1 LLRFDRNCHLQVLY
15 LQDKNQIMSFTDLFE
30 SGEHSRNLGH
40 FASIANIASVNGAIN
55 AEEEKLLKRF
65 ARKLD
70 IEESEYADVLKNPGK
85 YPINPPND
93 SERRLERIHDLFE
106 MIFADHE
113 IDDHERFLI
122 EKYAIGL
129 GYTAEIAQDLIKRSI
144 AIYSGGLSLEDYRYL
159 LNRKE

>member
-1 LLRFDRNCHLQVLY
+1 
-15 LQDKNQIMSFTDLFE
+15 MSFTDLFE
-30 SGEHSRNLGH
+30 SGEHKRNLGH
-40 FASIANIASVNGAIN
+40 FASIANLAHLDSALN

-70 IEESEYADVLKNPGK
+70 IQESEYADVLKNPGK
-85 YPINPPND
+85 YPINPPNSSD
-93 SERRLERIHDLFE
+93 KRLERMHDLFE

-129 GYTAEIAQDLIKRSI
+129 GYSVELAQKLIKRSI
-144 AIYSGGLSLEDYRYL
+144 QIYQGGLDLEDYRYL
-159 LNRKE
+159 LNRD

>member
-1 LLRFDRNCHLQVLY
+1 
-15 LQDKNQIMSFTDLFE
+15 MSFTDLFE
-30 SGEHSRNLGH
+30 SGEHKRNLGH
-40 FASIANIASVNGAIN
+40 FASIANIASIDGALN

-70 IEESEYADVLKNPGK
+70 IDESEYEEVLKNPGK

-93 SERRLERIHDLFE
+93 ADRRLERMHDLFE

-122 EKYAIGL
+122 ERYAIGL
-129 GYTAEIAQDLIKRSI
+129 GYSVELAQQLIKRSI
-144 AIYSGGLSLEDYRYL
+144 EIYSGGLDLEDYRYL
-159 LNRKE
+159 LNKK

>member
-1 LLRFDRNCHLQVLY
+1 
-15 LQDKNQIMSFTDLFE
+15 MSFTDLFE
-30 SGEHSRNLGH
+30 SGEHKRNLGH
-40 FASIANIASVNGAIN
+40 FASIANMAAVDGVLN

-70 IEESEYADVLKNPGK
+70 IQESEYADVLKNPGK
-85 YPINPPND
+85 YPINPPNSSD
-93 SERRLERIHDLFE
+93 KRLERMHDLFE

-129 GYTAEIAQDLIKRSI
+129 GYSVELAQKLIKRSI
-144 AIYSGGLSLEDYRYL
+144 QIYQGGLDLEDYRYL
-159 LNRKE
+159 LNRD

>member
-1 LLRFDRNCHLQVLY
+1 
-15 LQDKNQIMSFTDLFE
+15 MSFTDLFE

-70 IEESEYADVLKNPGK
+70 IEESEYSDVLKNPGK

>member
-1 LLRFDRNCHLQVLY
+1 
-15 LQDKNQIMSFTDLFE
+15 MSFTDLFE

-40 FASIANIASVNGAIN
+40 FASIANMASVDGEIN
-55 AEEEKLLKRF
+55 TEEEKLLRRF

-70 IEESEYADVLKNPGK
+70 IDETEYTEVLKNPGK
-85 YPINPPND
+85 YPINPPNE

-129 GYTAEIAQDLIKRSI
+129 GYTAESAQILIKRSI
-144 AIYSGGLSLEDYRYL
+144 EIYSGGLNLEDYRYL
-159 LNRKE
+159 LNRK